1 MLRRY
6 RLFFTKSLICAI
18 RAVSKNFAILKLGF
32 IGNYGTGL
40 IGIMEAYS
48 EEKLQPEFK
57 IIDRFFFGPFLNLP
71 IT

>member
-1 MLRRY
+1 
-6 RLFFTKSLICAI
+6 
-18 RAVSKNFAILKLGF
+18 
-32 IGNYGTGL
+32 
-40 IGIMEAYS
+40 MEAYS